1 MGFDLNAFSAQR
13 DKERKKKTQ
22 TSASLVDIGSIESEL
37 SSIREERLKE
47 EQKAL
52 DSKLSPRERKLKT
65 QEKRLNE
72 NYGSTSGYFKA
83 ASAEQAA
90 LQNAGGKLTSLDQ
103 IAKDSTG
110 YSFADYEELLNY
122 NTWLSDTDRRA
133 IYNLNKDRS
142 AALQKEVDALTE
154 KAKSAWAKLSYNE
167 KSALIDKNRAA
178 EGKNAVSFTES
189 LALSDKDRQ
198 TLAYLLD
205 TKTTLDRANAT
216 YDKHGNAAGL
226 TNEEIDKLKDE
237 AYAKGDTEGY
247 FYYEN
252 LKGKKEVWDNLNKLY
267 TTKASGNKLS
277 LADEAVE
284 ISQMEDGDERTK
296 RLEALEKEFKKL
308 GIDFKTYFSM
318 LVGEEAGLEFF
329 KESEGNALE
338 ATGATAADVAMS
350 VGRGAGGFGEGV
362 LDFVGHGIANAADL
376 FGADEFAG
384 KTRIVAS
391 TDYVRNWLTSDTI
404 ERYSVLGR
412 TSRNI
417 LEGVGQVAA
426 MVGVSALGGAAF
438 GPASPAAS
446 AFTTA
451 TMGASSIGF
460 GTGEAFQSGATKEEA
475 ITYGLASGVTETLSE
490 MLFQGLGKG
499 FNVKGIS
506 SLDDIVASKVSNVFK
521 KPALKNVVQ
530 YAIKSGAEGVEEILA
545 GFGSAVAKKM
555 TYMSEEDEAK
565 ILDDEGLLES
575 FIVGTLTSSI
585 AQAPDAI
592 KSTAK
597 GRDFVSGLTTTEQ
610 KAIDEILKKRVAEAE
625 KDGKKLDSKEK
636 AKMYDD
642 LIEEMDNG
650 KISIDEI
657 EDALGGE
664 TKKKLNELSEKE
676 AKEKA
681 ELAEH
686 YEGEDL
692 KKRLEAYDSDSKKK
706 ELQAQLSDEVY
717 NLVAD
722 SRLSET
728 YNEQARKAVNFS
740 ISEEELAKIDEKR
753 RPAYV
758 RAMEEGRLN
767 NTRAAHEI
775 LDLTS
780 KIEADKGIKIDLT
793 DTEALNELGYTM
805 EDVVVNGVA
814 TADGISVNI
823 KSPKVLNTV
832 VGHELVHVLKS
843 DPKQFESLKKIAFE
857 LAKTKGEYDSRWEAV
872 DRLYKD
878 KKGYQGDVAK
888 INEELLADLVGD
900 YLFTDKEFVR
910 SLSVKDRN
918 LFQRIFDE
926 IKYLLKL
933 ATAGSA
939 EARQLE
945 KLKKTFEEVYRG
957 DVTMPT
963 DTLYSLSSIANY
975 MFNDPNMSADE
986 FSKANYK
993 ETQGYKTYMNQVINN
1008 YKQSHPDAADDASV
1022 RENLEAQFDGIV
1034 RVALAAKAAG
1044 YDIFDDPKKR
1054 NVRDSKKRL
1063 LFSSLEPNSDYFTSN
1078 DISSICDKRMNFA
1091 EIYDEIVRREED
1103 LGVPANKRFFSN
1115 VDNYFAIHKIMADK
1129 GLTTPCRQCY
1139 VESMRKNL
1147 APMANAFIELI
1158 AESDTNNKANKQLY
1172 NVSGKN
1178 KGKAKTGNFATREA
1192 TIKALAEYEM
1202 SPSDLTVEMLSTAEG
1217 LATLKI
1223 TAPDVYEQFNS
1234 FYGQS
1239 KPKMPRGATPFRP
1252 GELTALLTDEKG
1264 KINKRLVNKINS
1276 TGGFR
1281 LQSYSDFQIENF
1293 VDVLQVL
1300 FEAGTLGLKGHA
1312 YTKVPAFLEA
1322 TKGTNLK
1329 RNISIFMY
1337 KDGAEWKIDRNDSFP
1352 YSLDEI
1358 YNLVKSD
1365 ESGNTGI
1372 VAVSQN
1378 TDMSCW
1384 IMANDKIGYFI
1395 PFHKSGIKMGTV
1407 RDTDVKT
1414 EDGRTIKG
1422 YSEIK
1427 DHTKQQSEVW
1437 ATTTADHK
1445 AGTKVKSP
1453 INIYAFWDF
1462 SNSENL
1468 SEKKLIEKNVKEYIN
1483 RCEES
1488 GYLPKFRELVMNNS
1502 GVLKRVLEYAK
1513 ELGTVPVD
1521 ATIADIAFEHKG
1533 YTIPYGYYKCLGDF
1547 SMFSPDGIA
1556 HGQKNLSLED
1566 YNFDEAVDFF
1576 KDTESLRREEVL
1588 QQFSNGEERTKYRE
1602 SNITA
1607 EQLKKIVESKR
1618 GEVADEVINR
1628 KQNASLD
1635 ILTPKR
1641 TAPKVNLPGTV
1652 AAPMLSLSEKGAEQK
1667 RYGDFN
1673 ITGEDVALQTAEA
1686 VGLPSSVRYRA
1697 NEYDELM
1704 KKAGVEGL
1712 PVETPVAPVAETAE
1726 PMTEKR
1732 AVKDIS
1738 FVKEP
1743 STVTTETNVEEDGK
1757 NAEVLTEEPEVV
1769 RKERSKWQGF
1779 LRRFVDKFAIFEK
1792 ISLDNNNRELQA
1804 RADSLHRADSA
1815 AQYFMRHGNKKAG
1828 VKSVY
1833 DIRKEVKK
1841 SGKEQ
1846 EFSDY
1851 MYHVHNIDRMSL
1863 ESRAAEK
1870 IEGIRKDLGNL
1881 TDEQIVALSEN
1892 KITKKTSKEDAN
1904 KIRKAREFVSIS
1916 DTKNKP
1922 VFGEYT
1928 AEDSRGFVAEFEQ
1941 NNPEFKAW
1949 AKDVYNYVNYLR
1961 DVMVQEGIISQ
1972 ETADLWSKIYPH
1984 YVPIRRDG
1992 KTGAAVSVPL
2002 DTRKTGVNAP
2012 VKKATGGNSDILPL
2026 FDTLGARTV
2035 QTFNAIAK
2043 NRLGVELKNTLNKGA
2058 IDETVASV
2066 ALENPADAVDNH
2078 EGWVK
2083 EGVDGSLPTF
2093 TVFEDGKRVTFEIPE
2108 DVYDALKPNDP
2119 FYQAPVKPGKDAK
2132 FKDKAIYALKKT
2144 PEAIGKFR
2152 RSVLTEYN
2160 PFFMLTNAGKDFQ
2173 DVLVNS
2179 QHPAQTFY
2187 EMPNALFN
2195 LVFNGKWAKE
2205 FYENGGADLTLFER
2219 DTNTFEEEKTR
2230 AQKIAGFPF
2239 KMIPYANNIIEKV
2252 PRLAEY
2258 IASRKAKRSADVAML
2273 DAARVTTNFAAGG
2286 YVTKFANKNGFTFLN
2301 ASVQGFAQQVRNI
2314 REAKHNGF
2322 KGWLGLAAKYAI
2334 AGIPALVLNA
2344 VLWGDDDDYEELSD
2358 YVKQNYYVLWKNEDG
2373 TFVRFPKG
2381 RTLAVI
2387 QNGLE
2392 QMVDLATGDD
2402 EADFAEFARLFIDN
2416 LAPSNPLDNNIISP
2430 ILQAATNT
2438 TWYGEDLVPTK
2449 LQSVPTE
2456 EQFDEST
2463 DAISKWIG
2471 EKTGISPYKLNYLF
2485 DQYSGVIGDIFLPT
2499 LTLEAERGDGN
2510 IITAP
2515 FLDKFT
2521 TDPVMKNQNVSD
2533 FYELKEELQTIAN
2546 GSKATDSD
2554 ILKAKYMADVNKE
2567 IADLNAKKREIQ
2579 NNATLSDE
2587 KKYAEVR
2594 SIQRQIA
2601 NLAEVA
2607 NSSYEKVNVSGKYA
2621 TVNGV
2626 QYRYYEPGEDSTAE
2640 PGWRKLSEK
2649 QIEKQNKVTKALGIS
2664 LSEYWSKSEEYNYAF
2679 ESPNNYAVSK
2689 TIGYEAYREYTCE
2702 LNKIKSDTDAYGN
2715 AISGSRKNKVISYIN
2730 GLDISAIEKV
2740 ILYKNEYPSDNSYN
2754 NAIVNYLNNRNDL
2767 SYSDKEKI
2775 LVALGIVKENKG
2787 AISW

>member
-1 MGFDLNAFSAQR
+1 MSFDVAKFNSL
-13 DKERKKKTQ
+13 RKKQ
-22 TSASLVDIGSIESEL
+22 TGASIAPKKSGDFSLEKFQEL
-37 SSIREERLKE
+37 REQNLKE
-47 EQKAL
+47 KEKEL
-52 DSKLSPRERKLKT
+52 DSKLSPREKKLKT
-65 QEKRLNE
+65 QESRLE
-72 NYGSTSGYFKA
+72 EDYGSIQSEAYQA
-83 ASAEQAA
+83 ASKAQSA
-90 LQNAGGKLTSLDQ
+90 LQSAGGRLTSLDQ
-103 IAKDSTG
+103 IARDFNG
-110 YSFADYEELLNY
+110 LSFSDYGNMLNY
-122 NTWLSDTDRRA
+122 SSALSDTDRRA
-133 IYNLNKDRS
+133 IYNLNKDRIAAIDNEIKAIEEKAAKNVAKGVS
-142 AALQKEVDALTE
+142 ADAAIAKMKDSFSTEALSAVRQGKTVPEKELSEYTLSEEERNNLKLLRETRDALVSANETY
-154 KAKSAWAKLSYNE
+154 AKYGNAASLSYDELN
-167 KSALIDKNRAA
+167 KLRDAADKTDNDA
-178 EGKNAVSFTES
+178 FMHY
-189 LALSDKDRQ
+189 Q
-198 TLAYLLD
+198 TLADNALTTAKMKKLSE
-205 TKTTLDRANAT
+205 TKMEGTGKSVL
-216 YDKHGNAAGL
+216 
-226 TNEEIDKLKDE
+226 DE
-237 AYAKGDTEGY
+237 AM
-247 FYYEN
+247 
-252 LKGKKEVWDNLNKLY
+252 
-267 TTKASGNKLS
+267 
-277 LADEAVE
+277 AVAAL
-284 ISQMEDGDERTK
+284 EDGDEKDK
-296 RLEALEKEFKKL
+296 RIEKL
-308 GIDFKTYFSM
+308 
-318 LVGEEAGLEFF
+318 EEAFEKAGVGFDNWYSIITEDNNVSAGNFLDWM
-329 KESEGNALE
+329 GNALKTGFLQGNSGLWGFLDMTIGGVLKGMGWEDNPLSTANKHFKNQAERAAYDLQRSE
-338 ATGATAADVAMS
+338 ARMGNGDALKLGGEFISGMAGALPHAAQAYLQKYIPGAATSTTLASTAALNNASAGAKALMTAQNLIS
-350 VGRGAGGFGEGV
+350 NPMWGTSFAQEAGGTWNEAKSAGASDLAAGVEALLSGGINATIETGLTGNSGIQGVMQNAAKGDNLLKIIGGAFVDEAAEEVLQGTVSRALGKMHGSKEEVFDLEAMAKEAAMGGTIGGV
-362 LDFVGHGIANAADL
+362 LGGLQGGIDYAGKAYANYNAAKSAKEAFRTLTKTESAVVDKIL
-376 FGADEFAG
+376 AAEVKEKEKGG
-384 KTRIVAS
+384 KKLSEKQKTELRDKI
-391 TDYVRNWLTSDTI
+391 I
-404 ERYSVLGR
+404 ERMDR
-412 TSRNI
+412 
-417 LEGVGQVAA
+417 
-426 MVGVSALGGAAF
+426 
-438 GPASPAAS
+438 
-446 AFTTA
+446 
-451 TMGASSIGF
+451 
-460 GTGEAFQSGATKEEA
+460 GE
-475 ITYGLASGVTETLSE
+475 IT
-490 MLFQGLGKG
+490 
-499 FNVKGIS
+499 
-506 SLDDIVASKVSNVFK
+506 
-521 KPALKNVVQ
+521 
-530 YAIKSGAEGVEEILA
+530 VEEI
-545 GFGSAVAKKM
+545 
-555 TYMSEEDEAK
+555 E
-565 ILDDEGLLES
+565 
-575 FIVGTLTSSI
+575 
-585 AQAPDAI
+585 
-592 KSTAK
+592 
-597 GRDFVSGLTTTEQ
+597 
-610 KAIDEILKKRVAEAE
+610 
-625 KDGKKLDSKEK
+625 
-636 AKMYDD
+636 
-642 LIEEMDNG
+642 N
-650 KISIDEI
+650 
-657 EDALGGE
+657 ALGGE
-664 TKKKLNELSEKE
+664 TKSALDKLNEKE
-676 AKEKA
+676 AKDRAKFA
-681 ELAEH
+681 EM

-692 KKRLEAYDSDSKKK
+692 KKRLESYASESKKG
-706 ELQAQLSDEVY
+706 ELEAQLSEEVY

-728 YNEQARKAVNFS
+728 YNEQARKTMTFYVP
-740 ISEEELAKIDEKR
+740 EETLAKIDSKR
-753 RPAYV
+753 RDTYR
-758 RAMEEGRLN
+758 RAMEGGVLN
-767 NTRAAHEI
+767 NTRKVHE
-775 LDLTS
+775 LVDFVS
-780 KIEADKGIKIDLT
+780 KVEAEKGIKIDFASE
-793 DTEALNELGYTM
+793 EAIKKLVKEEAEN
-805 EDVVVNGVA
+805 VIVNGVV
-814 TADGISVNI
+814 TKDGITVNV

-832 VGHELVHVLKS
+832 VGHELVHVFKG
-843 DPKQFESLKKIAFE
+843 DTKKFESLKKIAFE
-857 LAKTKGEYDSRWEAV
+857 LAETKGEYKSRLKAI
-872 DRLYKD
+872 DQMYSKLDGYKNNTD
-878 KKGYQGDVAK
+878 A
-888 INEELLADLVGD
+888 IEEELLADLVGD

-957 DVTMPT
+957 DVTMPSVAEAES
-963 DTLYSLSSIANY
+963 TLSEIGVEVDNKTKTAYSLSSLNDAFNVERGVEEYTKARAEYENALAKSIAEDPDNVTKEELDKAKRYLDSLFLVGEMIANDRERLDY
-975 MFNDPNMSADE
+975 EAAVKKSAWVSNAEYGGSIDFSTLCAKRRVFTGTFDAIQEALPDTVLTEND
-986 FSKANYK
+986 FL
-993 ETQGYKTYMNQVINN
+993 TI
-1008 YKQSHPDAADDASV
+1008 
-1022 RENLEAQFDGIV
+1022 RNLLLESGEEA
-1034 RVALAAKAAG
+1034 
-1044 YDIFDDPKKR
+1044 
-1054 NVRDSKKRL
+1054 
-1063 LFSSLEPNSDYFTSN
+1063 
-1078 DISSICDKRMNFA
+1078 
-1091 EIYDEIVRREED
+1091 
-1103 LGVPANKRFFSN
+1103 
-1115 VDNYFAIHKIMADK
+1115 
-1129 GLTTPCRQCY
+1129 PCSMCY
-1139 VESMRKNL
+1139 VEGSRAKHGVQVAKFLTEYLKTNPDWKPQIADFASASRLEQTRIQHPEAYAKYQEAMNKL
-1147 APMANAFIELI
+1147 A
-1158 AESDTNNKANKQLY
+1158 
-1172 NVSGKN
+1172 
-1178 KGKAKTGNFATREA
+1178 
-1192 TIKALAEYEM
+1192 
-1202 SPSDLTVEMLSTAEG
+1202 
-1217 LATLKI
+1217 
-1223 TAPDVYEQFNS
+1223 
-1234 FYGQS
+1234 QS
-1239 KPKMPRGATPFRP
+1239 KPKEASVRTDYK
-1252 GELTALLTDEKG
+1252 GEILKAFVNSKGEVDSASVLLKNLNG
-1264 KINKRLVNKINS
+1264 GIRFNS
-1276 TGGFR
+1276 F
-1281 LQSYSDFQIENF
+1281 SDFEIIHAL
-1293 VDVLQVL
+1293 DCMQVL
-1300 FEAGTLGLKGHA
+1300 MDMSRVGLSGQA
-1312 YTKVPAFLEA
+1312 YTKVKEFAEAFGKTGLKINLSLVA
-1322 TKGTNLK
+1322 KGVDKNGKLL
-1329 RNISIFMY
+1329 F
-1337 KDGAEWKIDRNDSFP
+1337 
-1352 YSLDEI
+1352 DEI
-1358 YNLVKSD
+1358 NGMKHSDAIDLRGRYSENVGTVIVVFDEAQMKAALADPEIDYVLPFHRSQWRRAQYNAMGLP
-1365 ESGNTGI
+1365 
-1372 VAVSQN
+1372 VSTKDFTAYQ
-1378 TDMSCW
+1378 
-1384 IMANDKIGYFI
+1384 NDKAKNPKTG
-1395 PFHKSGIKMGTV
+1395 KWVNLAKIKHVATYTNDLTGETHRITGNIMPNQYW
-1407 RDTDVKT
+1407 DYNA
-1414 EDGRTIKG
+1414 DGRTNAQR
-1422 YSEIK
+1422 YL
-1427 DHTKQQSEVW
+1427 
-1437 ATTTADHK
+1437 
-1445 AGTKVKSP
+1445 
-1453 INIYAFWDF
+1453 N
-1462 SNSENL
+1462 
-1468 SEKKLIEKNVKEYIN
+1468 YIN
-1483 RCEES
+1483 EN
-1488 GYLPKFRELVMNNS
+1488 GLAPKFRFLLDNVD
-1502 GVLKRVLEYAK
+1502 GQWVLPEGEV
-1513 ELGTVPVD
+1513 GD
-1521 ATIADIAFEHKG
+1521 N
-1533 YTIPYGYYKCLGDF
+1533 YYKLLIDF
-1547 SMFSPDGIA
+1547 KMYNNEGWGSPQTPVSPDYNMTYI
-1556 HGQKNLSLED
+1556 QQMLKD
-1566 YNFDEAVDFF
+1566 YEGGHNVFPVAQDVVKKFVDG
-1576 KDTESLRREEVL
+1576 KKS
-1588 QQFSNGEERTKYRE
+1588 GKYKAYPE
-1602 SNITA
+1602 TF
-1607 EQLKKIVESKR
+1607 
-1618 GEVADEVINR
+1618 
-1628 KQNASLD
+1628 
-1635 ILTPKR
+1635 TPKR
-1641 TAPKVNLPGTV
+1641 TAPKVNLPGTI
-1652 AAPMLSLSEKGAEQK
+1652 AAPMFSLSEKGAEQK

-1673 ITGEDVALQTAEA
+1673 ITGEDVTYQPAEIAPEDISPVRKMPVPPRSGAEA

-1712 PVETPVAPVAETAE
+1712 PVETPVASVAETTE
-1726 PMTEKR
+1726 PMTEKL

-2689 TIGYEAYREYTCE
+2689 TIGYEAYREYTGE